1 MLTAERHR
9 QILQQLAIKETL
21 SGIDLAKRF
30 RVSAETI
37 RTDFIQLES
46 AGKLVRIRGGAQR
59 VREHRHG
66 LPLPEREALNREAK
80 RMIARKACTLI
91 HSRDTLFLDASS
103 TVLTMTDTFPDI
115 EATVLTNANHVVVSL
130 GDHPL
135 IDVICTGG
143 DYEQRSRSY
152 VGILAEEAVQRY
164 YLQWLFIGLDGFH
177 SRRGASEVNP
187 GQARLKERIIPLAEK
202 VCVLAD
208 HTKLERNS
216 SIFFARPNQIDILL
230 TDERADQRTVENFR
244 RQGIEVIICGN
255 SADG

>member
-1 MLTAERHR
+1 MLTAERRR
-9 QILQQLAIKETL
+9 QILHQLAMKETL
-21 SGIDLAKRF
+21 SGTELAHQF
-30 RVSAETI
+30 GVSTETI
-37 RTDFIQLES
+37 RTDIIRLAS

-66 LPLPEREALNREAK
+66 LPLPEREALNRDAK
-80 RMIARKACTLI
+80 RLIARKACTLI
-91 HSRDTLFLDASS
+91 HPRDTLFLDASS
-103 TVLTMTDTFPDI
+103 TVLTMTDTFPDM
-115 EATVLTNANHVVVSL
+115 EATVLTNANHVVVAL

-135 IDVICTGG
+135 VDVICTGG

-164 YLQWLFIGLDGFH
+164 YLQWLFIGVDGFH

-187 GQARLKERIIPLAEK
+187 GQAHLKERIIPLAEK

-216 SIFFARPNQIDILL
+216 AIFFARPNQIDILI
-230 TDERADQRTVENFR
+230 TDGGADPKTVESFEQR
-244 RQGIEVIICGN
+244 GIEVIICTD
-255 SADG
+255 SRQ